1 MTKYFDAIHD
11 DYIALRDHIS
21 NYQYAIPTGMF
32 SRYQQALNQLNDLLQ
47 EQKDTAIPKKKFAFA
62 RKAKKPKQEVKQVE
76 KEESKKEEI
85 DQNVLTGNHLQIKE
99 VKGDMG
105 VVIKASDYEGKE
117 NVIIENVQD
126 S

>member
-1 MTKYFDAIHD
+1 M
-11 DYIALRDHIS
+11 
-21 NYQYAIPTGMF
+21 
-32 SRYQQALNQLNDLLQ
+32 
-47 EQKDTAIPKKKFAFA
+47 
-62 RKAKKPKQEVKQVE
+62 E
-76 KEESKKEEI
+76 KEESKTEEI